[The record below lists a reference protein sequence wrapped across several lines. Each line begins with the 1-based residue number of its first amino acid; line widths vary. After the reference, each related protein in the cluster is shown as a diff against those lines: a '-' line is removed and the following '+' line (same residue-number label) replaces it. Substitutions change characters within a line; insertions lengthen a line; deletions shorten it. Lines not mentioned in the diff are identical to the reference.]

1 MEQNKLLLRTAFA
14 CMSCDGDIAS
24 EEVDLIKQMSKE
36 KLLFGEIDID
46 KELNELVKEINL
58 KGKGFLK
65 QYLIS
70 LAEESLTEEQ
80 ELKVADVAVQT
91 IRADNRI
98 EYSEIKFFKV
108 LRSNL
113 KIVSDETLLEKID
126 GIDENYL
133 AQDIQADYLQMYDD
147 YFSTIEL
154 PKFEMKQKSARAG
167 WRGWICF
174 KLLVLQGEGCSGIVR
189 SLNHFEMANRFS
201 S

>member
-1 MEQNKLLLRTAFA
+1 MEQNELLLRTAFA

-24 EEVDLIKQMSKE
+24 EEVELIKRLDRE
-36 KLLFGEIDID
+36 KRLFGDVDID
-46 KELNELVKEINL
+46 KELEELVKEINL

-80 ELKVADVAVQT
+80 ELQVADVAVQT
-91 IRADNRI
+91 IRIDNRI

-113 KIVSDETLLEKID
+113 KIVSDETLLDKID

-154 PKFEMKQKSARAG
+154 PKFEILKQDLKSVG
-167 WRGWICF
+167 
-174 KLLVLQGEGCSGIVR
+174 S
-189 SLNHFEMANRFS
+189 
-201 S
+201 

>member
-1 MEQNKLLLRTAFA
+1 MEQNELFLRTAFA
-14 CMSCDGDIAS
+14 CMSCDGEIAS
-24 EEVDLIKQMSKE
+24 EEVELIKQMSKE
-36 KLLFGEIDID
+36 KQLFGEIDID
-46 KELNELVKEINL
+46 KELDVLVKEINR

-70 LAEESLTEEQ
+70 LAEETLTEEQ

-113 KIVSDETLLEKID
+113 KIVSDETLLKMID

-154 PKFEMKQKSARAG
+154 PKFEILKHDLKSIG
-167 WRGWICF
+167 
-174 KLLVLQGEGCSGIVR
+174 S
-189 SLNHFEMANRFS
+189 
-201 S
+201 

>member
-1 MEQNKLLLRTAFA
+1 MEQNELLLKTAFA
-14 CMSCDGDIAS
+14 CMSCDGDIAT
-24 EEVDLIKQMSKE
+24 EEVELIKQMANE
-36 KLLFGEIDID
+36 KHLFGDIDID
-46 KELNELVKEINL
+46 KELNKLVEEINQ

-65 QYLIS
+65 QYLVS
-70 LAEESLTEEQ
+70 MAEESLTEEQ

-108 LRSNL
+108 VRSNL

-154 PKFEMKQKSARAG
+154 PKFEMMKINKDAAD
-167 WRGWICF
+167 
-174 KLLVLQGEGCSGIVR
+174 
-189 SLNHFEMANRFS
+189 N
-201 S
+201 

>member
-1 MEQNKLLLRTAFA
+1 MEQNDLLLRTAFA
-14 CMSCDGDIAS
+14 CMSCDGDIAK
-24 EEVDLIKQMSKE
+24 EEVELIKRLDRE
-36 KLLFGEIDID
+36 KRLFGDVDIDI
-46 KELNELVKEINL
+46 ELDELVKEINL

-65 QYLIS
+65 QYLVS

-91 IRADNRI
+91 IRIDNRI

-113 KIVSDETLLEKID
+113 KNVSDETLLEKID

-147 YFSTIEL
+147 YFNTIEL
-154 PKFEMKQKSARAG
+154 PKFEILKQDLKSIG
-167 WRGWICF
+167 
-174 KLLVLQGEGCSGIVR
+174 S
-189 SLNHFEMANRFS
+189 
-201 S
+201 

>member
-1 MEQNKLLLRTAFA
+1 MEQNELLLRTAFA

-24 EEVDLIKQMSKE
+24 EEVELIKRLDRE
-36 KLLFGEIDID
+36 KRLFGDVDID
-46 KELNELVKEINL
+46 KELDELVKEINL

-80 ELKVADVAVQT
+80 ELQVADVAVQT
-91 IRADNRI
+91 IRIDNRI

-113 KIVSDETLLEKID
+113 KIVSDETLLDKID

-133 AQDIQADYLQMYDD
+133 AQDIQAGYLQMYDD
-147 YFSTIEL
+147 YFNTIEL
-154 PKFEMKQKSARAG
+154 PKFEIGNIQP
-167 WRGWICF
+167 
-174 KLLVLQGEGCSGIVR
+174 
-189 SLNHFEMANRFS
+189 
-201 S
+201 

>member
-1 MEQNKLLLRTAFA
+1 MEQNELFLRTAFA
-14 CMSCDGDIAS
+14 CMSCDGEIAS
-24 EEVDLIKQMSKE
+24 EEVELIKQMSKE
-36 KLLFGEIDID
+36 KQLFGEIDID
-46 KELNELVKEINL
+46 KELDELVREINL

-65 QYLIS
+65 QYLVN

-133 AQDIQADYLQMYDD
+133 AQDIQADYLQLYDD

-154 PKFEMKQKSARAG
+154 PKFEMKT
-167 WRGWICF
+167 INP
-174 KLLVLQGEGCSGIVR
+174 
-189 SLNHFEMANRFS
+189 NHS

>member
-1 MEQNKLLLRTAFA
+1 MEQNELFLRTAFA
-14 CMSCDGDIAS
+14 CMSCDGEIAS
-24 EEVDLIKQMSKE
+24 EEVELIKQMSKE
-36 KLLFGEIDID
+36 KQLFGEIDID
-46 KELNELVKEINL
+46 KELDELVREINL

-65 QYLIS
+65 QYLVN

-98 EYSEIKFFKV
+98 GYSEIKFFKV

-113 KIVSDETLLEKID
+113 KIVSDETLLEKIE

-133 AQDIQADYLQMYDD
+133 AQDIQAGYLQMYDD
-147 YFSTIEL
+147 YFNTIEL
-154 PKFEMKQKSARAG
+154 PKFEMKT
-167 WRGWICF
+167 INP
-174 KLLVLQGEGCSGIVR
+174 
-189 SLNHFEMANRFS
+189 NHS

>member
-1 MEQNKLLLRTAFA
+1 MEQNELLLRTAFA

-24 EEVDLIKQMSKE
+24 EEVELIKRLDRE
-36 KLLFGEIDID
+36 KRLFGDVDID
-46 KELNELVKEINL
+46 KELDELVKEINL
-58 KGKGFLK
+58 KVKGFLK
-65 QYLIS
+65 QYLVN

-80 ELKVADVAVQT
+80 EVKVADVAVQT

-113 KIVSDETLLEKID
+113 KNVSDETLLERID

-147 YFSTIEL
+147 YFNTIEL
-154 PKFEMKQKSARAG
+154 PKFEILKQDLKSIG
-167 WRGWICF
+167 
-174 KLLVLQGEGCSGIVR
+174 S
-189 SLNHFEMANRFS
+189 
-201 S
+201 

>member
-1 MEQNKLLLRTAFA
+1 MEQNELLLRTAFA

-24 EEVDLIKQMSKE
+24 EEVELIKQMSKE
-36 KLLFGEIDID
+36 KHLFGEIDID
-46 KELNELVKEINL
+46 KELDALVKEINL

-70 LAEESLTEEQ
+70 LAEETLTEEQ

-113 KIVSDETLLEKID
+113 KIVSDETLLKMID

-154 PKFEMKQKSARAG
+154 PKFEILKHDLKSIG
-167 WRGWICF
+167 
-174 KLLVLQGEGCSGIVR
+174 S
-189 SLNHFEMANRFS
+189 
-201 S
+201 

>member
-1 MEQNKLLLRTAFA
+1 MEQNELLLRTAFA

-24 EEVDLIKQMSKE
+24 EEVELIKRMANE
-36 KLLFGEIDID
+36 KHLFGDVDID
-46 KELNELVKEINL
+46 KELDKLVKEINL

-80 ELKVADVAVQT
+80 ELKLADVAVQT
-91 IRADNRI
+91 IRIDKRI

-113 KIVSDETLLEKID
+113 KIVSDETLLKKID

-133 AQDIQADYLQMYDD
+133 AQDIQADYLQIYDD
-147 YFSTIEL
+147 YFNTIEL
-154 PKFEMKQKSARAG
+154 PKFEILKQDLKSVG
-167 WRGWICF
+167 
-174 KLLVLQGEGCSGIVR
+174 S
-189 SLNHFEMANRFS
+189 
-201 S
+201 

>member
-1 MEQNKLLLRTAFA
+1 MEQNELLLRTAFA

-24 EEVDLIKQMSKE
+24 EELDLIKQMSKE
-36 KLLFGEIDID
+36 KQLFGEIDID
-46 KELNELVKEINL
+46 KELDELVKEINL

-65 QYLIS
+65 QYLVN

-80 ELKVADVAVQT
+80 EVKVADVAVQT

-113 KIVSDETLLEKID
+113 KNVSDETLLERID

-147 YFSTIEL
+147 YFNTIEL
-154 PKFEMKQKSARAG
+154 PKFEILKQDLKSIG
-167 WRGWICF
+167 
-174 KLLVLQGEGCSGIVR
+174 S
-189 SLNHFEMANRFS
+189 
-201 S
+201 

>member
-1 MEQNKLLLRTAFA
+1 MEQNELLLRTAFA

-24 EEVDLIKQMSKE
+24 EEVELIKQLDRE
-36 KLLFGEIDID
+36 KRLFGDVDID
-46 KELNELVKEINL
+46 KELDELVKEINL

-70 LAEESLTEEQ
+70 LTEESLTEEQ
-80 ELKVADVAVQT
+80 ELQVADVAVQT
-91 IRADNRI
+91 IRIDNRI

-113 KIVSDETLLEKID
+113 KIVSDETLLDKID

-147 YFSTIEL
+147 YFNTIEL
-154 PKFEMKQKSARAG
+154 PKFEILKQDLKSVG
-167 WRGWICF
+167 
-174 KLLVLQGEGCSGIVR
+174 S
-189 SLNHFEMANRFS
+189 
-201 S
+201 

>member
-14 CMSCDGDIAS
+14 CMSCDGDIAT
-24 EEVDLIKQMSKE
+24 EEVDLIKQMANE
-36 KLLFGEIDID
+36 KHLFGEVDID
-46 KELNELVKEINL
+46 KELDELVNEINE

-80 ELKVADVAVQT
+80 ELQVADVAVQT
-91 IRADNRI
+91 IRIDNRI

-113 KIVSDETLLEKID
+113 KIVSDDTLLEKIE

-133 AQDIQADYLQMYDD
+133 AQDIRADYLQMYDD
-147 YFSTIEL
+147 YFNSIEL
-154 PKFEMKQKSARAG
+154 PKFEMLKQDLKSVG
-167 WRGWICF
+167 
-174 KLLVLQGEGCSGIVR
+174 S
-189 SLNHFEMANRFS
+189 
-201 S
+201 